1 MKRKIIY
8 KSNTQIILEENK
20 QYVKKVKR
28 SNKQELFKYLKSKG
42 FKNYLPTIEETKEY
56 EMYRYIS
63 EDNLPIEDKAIEII
77 NNMSLLH
84 ILTTTYQEN
93 NQSKITE
100 LYKQTDTTLLELKNY
115 YLELQDYIETKEFF
129 SPAEHLLMNN
139 ISNIYKALN
148 YSKSKLEE
156 WYQIVQNNKSIR
168 YVQLHN
174 NISLEH
180 SLKEDILYFI
190 NWDTSKKDLAIYDF
204 INFYKND
211 FQVLDMNSLFQ
222 IYQSKFN
229 YTEDEQLLFETII
242 SIPPKINFTKN
253 NYINTLKARYVVD
266 YLEKTNIFLLKD
278 NKEKQEDNK

>member
-42 FKNYLPTIEETKEY
+42 FKNYLTTIEETKEY

-190 NWDTSKKDLAIYDF
+190 NWDISKKDLAIYDF

-253 NYINTLKARYVVD
+253 NYINTLKARYVVN